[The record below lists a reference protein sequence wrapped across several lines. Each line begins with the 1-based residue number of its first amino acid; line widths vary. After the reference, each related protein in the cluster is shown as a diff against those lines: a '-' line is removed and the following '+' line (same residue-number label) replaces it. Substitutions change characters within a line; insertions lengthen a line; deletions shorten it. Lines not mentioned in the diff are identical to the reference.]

1 MQCLPTGVEEEE
13 ISLEH
18 EIAGVQNRS
27 GLIPGIE
34 VSCFGVLRLI
44 NSMGEQEPNYK
55 RTGREPNQVDDDLK
69 PLFALG
75 QIVGTPGAL
84 QALEEAEQNP
94 LEFIL
99 RHVTGDWG
107 EMPEEDVREN
117 ERSVTG
123 GLRIFSS
130 YALES
135 GAKIWVIT
143 EWDRSV
149 TTLLKPEEY

>member
-1 MQCLPTGVEEEE
+1 
-13 ISLEH
+13 
-18 EIAGVQNRS
+18 
-27 GLIPGIE
+27 
-34 VSCFGVLRLI
+34 
-44 NSMGEQEPNYK
+44 MGEHEPNYQ
-55 RTGREPNQVDDDLK
+55 RAGRESDQVDDSPK

-94 LEFIL
+94 LELIL

-107 EMPEEDVREN
+107 EMPEEDVIEN
-117 ERSVTG
+117 ERSVTR

-130 YALES
+130 YALNT

>member
-1 MQCLPTGVEEEE
+1 MQ
-13 ISLEH
+13 
-18 EIAGVQNRS
+18 
-27 GLIPGIE
+27 
-34 VSCFGVLRLI
+34 
-44 NSMGEQEPNYK
+44 EQEPNDQ
-55 RTGREPNQVDDDLK
+55 RDGIEPHQEDDGPK

-84 QALEEAEQNP
+84 KALEEAEQNP
-94 LEFIL
+94 LELIL

-117 ERSVTG
+117 ERSVTRD
-123 GLRIFSS
+123 LRIFSS
-130 YALES
+130 YALNN

-143 EWDRSV
+143 EHDRSV